1 MNRWEQLRAFLW
13 LRWRLR
19 RNRLKRAAAGSVIIE
34 AIFAALSIFSA
45 FAAFVIAFVV
55 GFLVLPKASNPVIML
70 VWDGVVAGFLF
81 LWMVDLVT
89 ELQRSEVLSLDK
101 FLHLPVSLS
110 SVFLMNY
117 VSSLYSPYVTIFL
130 PGMIGL
136 TLGLTLSKGPIIL
149 FVFPMVATFFLMVT
163 ALTYQF
169 RGWLASLM
177 QNKRRRRTIVTV
189 MTLVMVLLFQLPN
202 LLNFMTFSRGGSPTT
217 LRAVD
222 MERRKLDRQLAKKE
236 IDQDEY
242 KRQNDEI
249 VKKYGV
255 PPRRSPDAQLKDA
268 ATIARTVNLTVP
280 LGWLPYGVV
289 TLLEGRITPS
299 ILAALGLTLIGTAS
313 LMRSYKTAVRLYT
326 GHFSGVKPK
335 HLFVKAEKTTA
346 LPTPAVFMEKQVPW
360 LSEQASAIAV
370 AGFRSLTRA
379 PEAKMMLL
387 TPIILTV
394 VFGSTFLR
402 VHSDPPQV
410 LRPVMAAALIGMIFL
425 GLAQLAGNQ
434 FGFDRHGFRVFV
446 LTGVS
451 RRDILLGKNLA
462 LFPFALGL
470 GALGISALQ
479 FAFPMRIDH
488 WLAAMVQMISMF
500 LVFSLLT
507 NFLSMLAPAAI
518 STGSLRPAQPKG
530 MAIVIHLLFF
540 FFVMPIAMGLTLIP
554 LGIEYF
560 VPDLPVYL
568 VLTLAECA
576 VVIYLYLQILNV
588 QGTLLQRRE
597 LKILEIVAAK
607 VE

>member
-202 LLNFMTFSRGGSPTT
+202 LLNFMTFSRGSSTQ
-217 LRAVD
+217 RAYD
-222 MERRKLDRQLAKKE
+222 QERRKLERQLAKRE
-236 IDQDEY
+236 IDGDEY
-242 KRQNDEI
+242 RQQLDAI

-255 PPRRSPDAQLKDA
+255 QPRRSPDAQLKNA
-268 ATIARTVNLTVP
+268 ESIARTVNLTVP

-289 TLLEGRITPS
+289 TLLEGRIAPS

-326 GHFSGVKPK
+326 GHFSGIKPR
-335 HLFVKAEKTTA
+335 HLFARVDKTEA
-346 LPTPAVFMEKQVPW
+346 RPTPAVFMEKHVPW

-387 TPIILTV
+387 TPIILTL

-470 GALGISALQ
+470 GVLGISALQ

-488 WLAAMVQMISMF
+488 WLAAMVQMVSMF

-518 STGSLRPAQPKG
+518 SIGSLRPAQPKG

-597 LKILEIVAAK
+597 QKILEIVAAK